1 MLAIRQ
7 HEFGGPAQLRLEEVE
22 DPRPGPGEA
31 RIRVKA
37 AGVHLIDT
45 VVRRGGRAGPL
56 PPAKLPM
63 TPGREVAGI
72 VDAVGPGADPDLVGN
87 RVAVDLGARSGGYA
101 QLVVTDAG
109 GLHLLPER
117 LGFEAAVAMVGTGR
131 TAMAILETA
140 APVEGDVAVVSA
152 AAGGIGSILVQAL
165 GDAGA
170 TVVGLAGG
178 EEKTAVVERLGAV
191 AAIDYQRDGW
201 RGAVGA
207 ALADRPVS
215 LALDGVGGKIG
226 RDVLEL
232 VGVGGRLVMYGTA
245 SGALTPLS
253 AADLYSRGITVA
265 TAIGVRLIQRPG
277 GLRELESR
285 ALQTAADGRISP
297 LTDRFALAD
306 AAAAHRAMEG
316 RENIGKVVLLVP

>member
-7 HEFGGPAQLRLEEVE
+7 HEFGGPEQLHLEEVD
-22 DPRPGPGEA
+22 DPQPGPAEV

-45 VVRRGGRAGPL
+45 AVRRGERAGPL
-56 PPAKLPM
+56 PPPTLPM

-72 VDAVGPGADPDLVGN
+72 VDVVGPAVDPDLVGKL
-87 RVAVDLGARSGGYA
+87 VAVDLGARSGGYA
-101 QLVVTDAG
+101 QLAIAGADALRVIPAG
-109 GLHLLPER
+109 

-131 TAMAILETA
+131 TAMGILETA

-178 EEKTAVVERLGAV
+178 EEKMAVVERLGASAV
-191 AAIDYQRDGW
+191 IDYLSESWPDRV
-201 RGAVGA
+201 RAAVEPH
-207 ALADRPVS
+207 PVT
-215 LALDGVGGKIG
+215 LGLDGVGGEVG
-226 RDVLEL
+226 REVLEFI
-232 VGVGGRLVMYGTA
+232 GVGGRLVMYGTA
-245 SGALTPLS
+245 SGSLTPLT
-253 AADLYSRGITVA
+253 AEDLYARGITA
-265 TAIGVRLIQRPG
+265 AAAIGVRLIQRPG
-277 GLRELESR
+277 GLHDLEVR
-285 ALQTAADGRISP
+285 ALQAAADGRIEP
-297 LTDRFALAD
+297 LTDRFALGD

-316 RENIGKVVLLVP
+316 RENIGKVVLVP